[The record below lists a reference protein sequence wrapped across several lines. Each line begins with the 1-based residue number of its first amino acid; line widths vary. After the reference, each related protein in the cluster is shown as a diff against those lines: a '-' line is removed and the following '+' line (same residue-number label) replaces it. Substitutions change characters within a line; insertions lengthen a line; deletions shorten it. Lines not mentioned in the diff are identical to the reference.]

1 MARDNVLVSTDWT
14 REHSSDDDVV
24 LVEITEG
31 GDNPSGRIPGAVS
44 IDWTR
49 DLQDPVR
56 RDLVGPE
63 EFSAL
68 LGRLGIE
75 EHHTVVFYSGNNN
88 WWAAAGYWQFRLYG
102 HRELRMMDGG
112 RALWEAQGGELTFDI
127 PARRPTAY
135 PVRPADESIR
145 ARRTDLLDGIG
156 RTTLLDVRSL
166 GVPRRA
172 DLAARGAP
180 GRGGA
185 PRPCPVGP
193 AHPLEPDG
201 TAGRHLSAHRGAGAA
216 LRAGG
221 WDRSGRGL
229 LPDRLALG
237 TQLVRPARAARPP
250 RRQQLRRRLAGVR
263 RHGRRPRG
271 PRTAPLGRSAQ
282 CGGGCPCL
290 MSR

>member
-1 MARDNVLVSTDWT
+1 MARDNVLVSTDWV

-68 LGRLGIE
+68 LGRLGID

-112 RALWEAQGGELTFDI
+112 RALWEAQGGELAFDI

-166 GVPRRA
+166 EEYLGERTSPPGVPQDEAVRPGHV
-172 DLAARGAP
+172 LSARHIPWNLTVRLDGTYLP
-180 GRGGA
+180 TEE
-185 PRPCPVGP
+185 
-193 AHPLEPDG
+193 LEQLYGQVDG
-201 TAGRHLSAHRGAGAA
+201 TAPVVVYCRIGWRSAHSWFV
-216 LRAGG
+216 LHE
-221 WDRSGRGL
+221 L
-229 LPDRLALG
+229 L
-237 TQLVRPARAARPP
+237 
-250 RRQQLRRRLAGVR
+250 
-263 RHGRRPRG
+263 GRRDVSNYDGAWREFGAMVGAPVVRG
-271 PRTAPLGRSAQ
+271 PLPWGAVRSAEAAAHA
-282 CGGGCPCL
+282 
-290 MSR
+290 